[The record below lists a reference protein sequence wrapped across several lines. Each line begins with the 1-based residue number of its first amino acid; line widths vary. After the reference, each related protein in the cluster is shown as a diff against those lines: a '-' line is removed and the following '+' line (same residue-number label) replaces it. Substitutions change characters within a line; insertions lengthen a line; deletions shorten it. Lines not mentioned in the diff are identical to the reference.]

1 MFSIDRFIEACR
13 SAVATADAEAT
24 VENLVAEAV
33 FDPASV
39 VRALREPERAG
50 FEVLHRG
57 PDLTIL
63 NFAWP
68 PWMCFKA
75 HNHSMWS
82 VVGIFSGREDNVF
95 WRRTPDAIEAAGARS
110 LGTRDVV
117 RLGRDIIHSVV
128 NPIGKMTRAIHVY
141 GGDFFAPPRP
151 RSEWDP
157 ETLTERPWDLDDT
170 RRLFA
175 EAEARGR
182 ASGGGPTD
190 RR

>member
-13 SAVATADAEAT
+13 TAVATTDAERT
-24 VENLVAEAV
+24 VENLVTEAV
-33 FDPASV
+33 SDPASV

-50 FEVLHRG
+50 FEVLHHG

-63 NFAWP
+63 NFAWA

-95 WRRTPDAIEAAGARS
+95 WRRTPNAIEAAGARS
-110 LGTRDVV
+110 LGIRDVA

-128 NPIGKMTRAIHVY
+128 NPIGRTTRAIHVY

-157 ETLTERPWDLDDT
+157 ETLAERPWDLADT

-175 EAEARGR
+175 AAEARAR
-182 ASGGGPTD
+182 AIGPTRD
-190 RR
+190 